1 MFYDFARKLQV
12 TFQDPA
18 TPIAEGIID
27 LHHEI
32 FHWLIIIFVPVVVI
46 FVRIVIRS
54 IRVWSDPQT
63 KKNLEKRKVSYAF
76 SGITHGTVLEII
88 WTITPTIIL
97 ILIAIPSFGLIYAMD
112 TIIDPDFT
120 IKVIGNQWYWTY
132 DFNYRALLLGD
143 IHDIYASFV
152 PENLTISKKYVIEQT
167 AKLWSHNVKNHL
179 IDSYMLSENMLTKK
193 KGLRLLSVDNP
204 IALPIFTN
212 IRVLITASDVLH
224 SFAIP
229 SFGIKMDATPGRLS
243 AVPLFIERPGTFYG
257 QCSELCGIGHG
268 VMPIEIIGYSS
279 SPYSNFNKSL
289 YFNRDNWV
297 SLAALHD
304 EKSSVLRT
312 STHCGLVL
320 VWGASLKKKALL
332 SRRLKDDSYIAQTY
346 SVIRSR
352 IQESPHFPAVIQSNP
367 SKFSELSDNK
377 KGVAGTLL
385 LLDIV
390 SLIDDHILDLESE
403 QQRNS
408 EELQATLAHLSHLEK
423 NFEPLYFGDIIN
435 AHAIVVRNK
444 NEKQGLAECIAYAHD
459 VVTTKY
465 IKQLITMYF

>member
-279 SPYSNFNKSL
+279 SSYSNFSKSL

-297 SLAALHD
+297 FLAAQSNGKAHNACLYVASAPNYSILFHTCTRMYGKQVFETPVGSLYLYHNRLVWLRPETRYPSDQEYLKNLVLLPPRQAHLLKDLLPSDQEYLNKTHFFSRLSPAEVEKLLDPKALPPIAASDIHD
-304 EKSSVLRT
+304 LRHDKSSVVEQPT
-312 STHCGLVL
+312 EHH
-320 VWGASLKKKALL
+320 A
-332 SRRLKDDSYIAQTY
+332 
-346 SVIRSR
+346 
-352 IQESPHFPAVIQSNP
+352 
-367 SKFSELSDNK
+367 
-377 KGVAGTLL
+377 KGDGG
-385 LLDIV
+385 
-390 SLIDDHILDLESE
+390 
-403 QQRNS
+403 R
-408 EELQATLAHLSHLEK
+408 
-423 NFEPLYFGDIIN
+423 P
-435 AHAIVVRNK
+435 
-444 NEKQGLAECIAYAHD
+444 
-459 VVTTKY
+459 
-465 IKQLITMYF
+465 